1 MLLLADTPGPFRD
14 VVERFI
20 AKRTLVVRC
29 TTEPAEL
36 LRSLRQDSIA
46 LLLIDVVAIGLS
58 PLEEAEVRR
67 LAAARGVPI
76 LTLTTRPPAGADVL
90 LKSRFSLAELWTQIE
105 RLSREPSSDG

>member
-1 MLLLADTPGPFRD
+1 MLLLADTPSPFRD

-29 TTEPAEL
+29 TREPAEL

-58 PLEEAEVRR
+58 PLEEAEVPSTGRSTRR
-67 LAAARGVPI
+67 PDPHAYDEAAGRAHVAQEPVLAN
-76 LTLTTRPPAGADVL
+76 
-90 LKSRFSLAELWTQIE
+90 
-105 RLSREPSSDG
+105 